1 MNSTDF
7 VVARNDLQQ
16 CKVIDTRL
24 PDAAE
29 LPDAALLI
37 KIDRFAFTANNITY
51 AVLGDQLKYWQ
62 LFPAPKGFGNIPVW
76 GLGNV
81 IASRH
86 PGIGEGESLFGY
98 FPMATHLVIEAA
110 DVSKR
115 GLRDAAAHRQGVAPV
130 YNAYARV
137 SGDPAF
143 AGRQGDYQ
151 ALLRPLFMLSFLV
164 DDFLSENEFYGARSV
179 MLTSA
184 SSKTAFGLAHLLH
197 KLRKGVGVIGLTSA
211 ANVDFVR
218 SLGCYDEVVPY
229 DRVTSLPSDRP
240 VALVDMAGNSELRA
254 KLHLHFGDQMKY
266 SGRIGLTHRGTSPDE
281 PELPGARPTW
291 FFAPDQIRKRA
302 KEWGPGG
309 IDTRFGNA
317 WLGFVPMLDRWL
329 KVTEGRGPLA
339 VKQVYLD
346 TLNGRVAPDQGHILS
361 LAERPDRFRL
371 SFCAISKRIGFETG
385 KRRKDGRR
393 RETPMLDKTNDIST
407 ITENWLARFET
418 ALTGRDGIHLKKLF
432 HPDSYWRDV
441 LALSW
446 NIQTING
453 ADAILKELKIH
464 AGRAAPGGFAIDPD
478 RAAPRSVM
486 RAGVSAIE
494 AIFKFETAEGR
505 GSGILRQIPDADDGH
520 TMKAWTLLTALDE
533 LKGFE
538 EQQGISRPRGQSY
551 SRDFRGPNWLDL
563 RKADAEYADRDPQ
576 VLVIGGGHS
585 GLSIAARLKQLQVDT
600 LIVDR
605 EARIGDN
612 WRHRYHALT
621 LHNQV
626 QVNHLPYMLFPPNW
640 PTYIPKDKLANWF
653 EAYVESMELNFWTG
667 TEFEGGA
674 YDEKQERWTVTL
686 RKADG
691 STRQMHPRHLVMATG
706 VSGIPNLPDI
716 PGLNDFTGTASTPTA
731 RIGGTGGRW

>member
-1 MNSTDF
+1 
-7 VVARNDLQQ
+7 
-16 CKVIDTRL
+16 
-24 PDAAE
+24 
-29 LPDAALLI
+29 
-37 KIDRFAFTANNITY
+37 
-51 AVLGDQLKYWQ
+51 
-62 LFPAPKGFGNIPVW
+62 
-76 GLGNV
+76 
-81 IASRH
+81 
-86 PGIGEGESLFGY
+86 
-98 FPMATHLVIEAA
+98 
-110 DVSKR
+110 
-115 GLRDAAAHRQGVAPV
+115 
-130 YNAYARV
+130 
-137 SGDPAF
+137 
-143 AGRQGDYQ
+143 
-151 ALLRPLFMLSFLV
+151 
-164 DDFLSENEFYGARSV
+164 
-179 MLTSA
+179 
-184 SSKTAFGLAHLLH
+184 
-197 KLRKGVGVIGLTSA
+197 
-211 ANVDFVR
+211 
-218 SLGCYDEVVPY
+218 
-229 DRVTSLPSDRP
+229 
-240 VALVDMAGNSELRA
+240 
-254 KLHLHFGDQMKY
+254 
-266 SGRIGLTHRGTSPDE
+266 
-281 PELPGARPTW
+281 
-291 FFAPDQIRKRA
+291 
-302 KEWGPGG
+302 
-309 IDTRFGNA
+309 
-317 WLGFVPMLDRWL
+317 
-329 KVTEGRGPLA
+329 
-339 VKQVYLD
+339 
-346 TLNGRVAPDQGHILS
+346 
-361 LAERPDRFRL
+361 
-371 SFCAISKRIGFETG
+371 
-385 KRRKDGRR
+385 
-393 RETPMLDKTNDIST
+393 MLDKTNDSST

-418 ALTGRDGIHLKKLF
+418 ALTSRDGIQLKKLF

-464 AGRAAPGGFAIDPD
+464 AGRAAPCGFAIDPD

-505 GSGILRQIPDADDGH
+505 GNGILRLIPDANDGH

-538 EQQGISRPRGQSY
+538 ERQGISRPRGQSY

-691 STRQMHPRHLVMATG
+691 SRRQMHPRHLVMATG

-716 PGLNDFTGTASTPTA
+716 PGLKNFTGTVLHSSQYTDGEDWKGRRAMVIGTGNSGHDIAQDLHSSGAEVTLVQRSSTLIVSIEPSAQLVYAPYNEGTLDDNDLIA
-731 RIGGTGGRW
+731 TSMPLPLARKSHQALTELSKVLDKDLLDGLQRRGFKLDYGEDGTGWQFKYLTRGGGYYFNVGCSDLIVSGEIGLRQFSDIDGFVAAGARTKSGETIAADLIVLATGYKRQEELIRKLFGDEVVKRIGVIWGYGEAQELRNMYTRTAQPGLWFIAGGLAQCRINSKYLALQIKACEEGLLPRVRAPELARPNQQASHQEMRA